1 MSAWLFIQQ
10 ETSSLLCRLRS
21 GPGKWLMH
29 FGRRKTLKLR
39 VGEEGHFARHRA
51 LVAERAREFVFHS
64 TKILPMHECT
74 LILDILHKG
83 MKSTYQS

>member
-10 ETSSLLCRLRS
+10 ETSSLLRRLRS

-39 VGEEGHFARHRA
+39 GGEELCMLWPLLLLRNIWPT
-51 LVAERAREFVFHS
+51 S
-64 TKILPMHECT
+64 TIYSDFLGKVHAFLYHTC
-74 LILDILHKG
+74 H
-83 MKSTYQS
+83 